1 MPRPSPVSLPVIVFT
16 LLGAA
21 MAGAQ
26 TADRDR
32 IAQKVDA
39 SQVELVLGAVRPL
52 AQAEFDQGPVPG
64 SMPLHHVSIVFRLS
78 ETQQADLDRLLAEQQ
93 DPSSTNYHKWLT
105 PEQYAD
111 RFGLTHNDAAKVVS
125 WLKSQ
130 GVTVESV
137 SRGGNEIF
145 FRGTAAQVATALR
158 TEIHRYVIN
167 GKRHF
172 ANVTEPSVPSA
183 VAGMVLGF
191 RNLDDF
197 RPKSR
202 VRAGPHYTNS
212 QGSHFLAP
220 NDFTTIYDLQPLYD
234 AKLDGT
240 GVTIGVVG
248 DSAITLSDIDAF
260 RSAAG
265 LSANDPTI
273 VTVPNTGI
281 AVHNSDEVEADLDIE
296 WSGAVAKNAS
306 IIYYVAGNTSQGGA
320 FDALD
325 YAINPVGQTPV
336 PVISNSFGLCETD
349 EGSNPAQAL
358 RQLIQ
363 QANAQGQTVTSA
375 AGDAG
380 AADCDGDSPNPVT
393 LATKGPSVDIPAAI
407 PEITAVG
414 GTEFNAD
421 VSNAGLYW
429 NGSNGAGGGSAKSY
443 IPEMAWNDT
452 IPLNSQNT
460 SKELAGG
467 GGGASLG
474 ASANP
479 ALNFFAKPAW
489 QTGTGVPND
498 NKRDVPD
505 VALNA
510 SPFHD
515 GYLICTQ
522 GSCTS
527 GFSNGSTIAIV
538 GGTSAGAPTFAGIL
552 AIINQATKSCGLS
565 NANLTLYPLAASHPT
580 AFHDVNTGS
589 NMMPCKPGS
598 TSCPSSAPF
607 QFGFNATAGYDL
619 TTGLGSVDAD
629 VLTTNWPGFAAP
641 LPVATTATVAS
652 NSPTANVGTN
662 VIFTATMT
670 TSGKACPSIA
680 GTVQFTSDGSN
691 LGSGAVSNGVA
702 TLAIAVGSTPLAVG
716 THQIVANYQ
725 GDANY
730 LASTSPTITQTIT
743 AVPDYTVSAPTP
755 ASLTL
760 NPGASGTSTLTINAN
775 AVGFNG
781 TVNLTCAP
789 NSLTAQISCSLNPA
803 SFSLSSSTTGGQTV
817 LTVKTTG
824 PSAALA
830 SAGRGRRFSWIAA
843 SSGALFAGVLL
854 IGVTPRR
861 RWASIVCLVLVTFLS
876 GGVGCGSSSGSKQGN
891 SGTPPGSYSITVTS
905 TSVPVSSGSG
915 PHQQTIPLT
924 VP

>member
-78 ETQQADLDRLLAEQQ
+78 ETQQEDLDRLLADQQ
-93 DPSSTNYHKWLT
+93 DTSSANYHKWLT

-111 RFGLTHNDAAKVVS
+111 RFGLTRNDAAKVVS
-125 WLKSQ
+125 WLKSR
-130 GVTVESV
+130 GLTVESTP
-137 SRGGNEIF
+137 RGRTEIF
-145 FRGTAAQVATALR
+145 FSGTAAQIATALR

-220 NDFTTIYDLQPLYD
+220 NDFTTIYDLQPLYT
-234 AKLDGT
+234 AGLDGT

-248 DSAITLSDIDAF
+248 DSAITLSDIEAF
-260 RSAAG
+260 RSASNLPAK
-265 LSANDPTI
+265 DPTV
-273 VTVPNTGI
+273 VTVPGTGT

-325 YAINPVGQTPV
+325 YAINPAGQTPV

-421 VSNAGLYW
+421 VSNASLYW
-429 NGSNGAGGGSAKSY
+429 NGSNGAGGGSAIKY
-443 IPEMAWNDT
+443 IPEVAWNDGPSPGT
-452 IPLNSQNT
+452 RATTN
-460 SKELAGG
+460 LAAG
-467 GGGASLG
+467 GGGAST
-474 ASANP
+474 
-479 ALNFFAKPAW
+479 FFAKPAW
-489 QTGTGVPND
+489 QTGTGVPSD
-498 NKRDVPD
+498 GKRDVPD

-515 GYLICTQ
+515 GYLICSQ

-527 GFSNGSTIAIV
+527 GFSNGSTIEIV
-538 GGTSAGAPTFAGIL
+538 GGTSAGAPPMAGII
-552 AIINQATKSCGLS
+552 AIINQATKSCGLG
-565 NANLTLYPLAASHPT
+565 N
-580 AFHDVNTGS
+580 VN
-589 NMMPCKPGS
+589 GS
-598 TSCPSSAPF
+598 TSGSTGLYKLAALALQPSPFHDIAPPPTSSNIVPCTKGTTGCPASAPF
-607 QFGFNATAGYDL
+607 QYGFSTTAGYDL
-619 TTGLGSVDAD
+619 VTGLGSVDAD
-629 VLTTNWPGFAAP
+629 VLATNWPGFAPPQA
-641 LPVATTATVAS
+641 VATTATVAS
-652 NSPTANVGTN
+652 NNPTANLDTN

-691 LGSGAVSNGVA
+691 FPGSPVPVSDGVA
-702 TLAIAVGSTPLAVG
+702 TLGTTALAVG

-781 TVNLTCAP
+781 TVDLTCAP
-789 NSLTAQISCSLNPA
+789 NSLTAQISCSLSPA

-817 LTVKTTG
+817 LTVKTAG

-854 IGVTPRR
+854 IGVAPRR

-891 SGTPPGSYSITVTS
+891 SGTPPGSYSITVSS